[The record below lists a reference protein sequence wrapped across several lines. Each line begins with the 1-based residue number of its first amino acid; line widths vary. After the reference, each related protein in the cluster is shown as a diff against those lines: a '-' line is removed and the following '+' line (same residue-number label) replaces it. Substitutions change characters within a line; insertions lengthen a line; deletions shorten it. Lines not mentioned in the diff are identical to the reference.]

1 MSTSE
6 LFGGQRAERF
16 AWAGWVAL
24 FLVMAAII
32 AHDSTRSVLAV
43 YRFGSTQ
50 WIAGRTLYEFTGIGG
65 FTYLPHA
72 AILFIPFALLP
83 PLAGEVLWRLLNIAV
98 FAVGLSGFARLA
110 GERSGK
116 DLFPLMTLVTLPL
129 AWGCARNG
137 QATLLMT
144 GFMLLAAAD
153 LARSRWW
160 RSTLWLALAVAVKP
174 LAIVLVLII
183 GARERHMTLRLAA
196 GMALLALFPFA
207 TQHPAYVAGQYAA
220 SIQNMAL
227 SAHVGVVAHGWTT
240 PFTALRVAGI
250 DVPERVQTVMRL
262 AAAVATLA
270 LYGMA
275 RRRQGAAAAA
285 VHAYSLAAVYLILFS
300 PRTENNTYVMLGPVI
315 GVFLTQAVRAEQR
328 TGEAVML
335 GGILAVLLG
344 SRQLEHLLT
353 PHASD
358 GWLSPLMA
366 SFVAVYLVAKLFAT
380 DERRRGG
387 AGIPSA

>member
-1 MSTSE
+1 MRPSE
-6 LFGGQRAERF
+6 LFSDPRAARF

-24 FLVMAAII
+24 FLTMAAII

-83 PLAGEVLWRLLNIAV
+83 PVAGEVLWRLVNIAV

-116 DLFPLMTLVTLPL
+116 DFFPLMTLVTLPL

-137 QATLLMT
+137 QATLMMT
-144 GFMLLAAAD
+144 GFMLLAVAD
-153 LARSRWW
+153 LGRSRWW
-160 RSTLWLALAVAVKP
+160 MSTLWLALAVAVKP
-174 LAIVLVLII
+174 LAIVLVLLIL
-183 GARERHMTLRLAA
+183 AMERHMTLRLAV
-196 GMALLALFPFA
+196 GMTVLLLFPFA
-207 TQHPAYVAGQYAA
+207 TQQTTYVAGQYAA
-220 SIQNMAL
+220 CLQNMAL

-240 PFTALRVAGI
+240 PFTALWVAGI
-250 DVPERVQTVMRL
+250 DVPERIQTVIRL
-262 AAAVATLA
+262 TAAVATLV
-270 LYGMA
+270 LLWMA
-275 RRRQGAAAAA
+275 RRRQGGAPAA

-315 GVFLTQAVRAEQR
+315 GLFLSKAALAEER
-328 TGEAVML
+328 TGKAVLL
-335 GGILAVLLG
+335 GGILTALIG

-353 PHASD
+353 PHAADS
-358 GWLSPLMA
+358 WLSPLMA
-366 SFVAVYLVAKLFAT
+366 VFVAVYLLTELFAKR
-380 DERRRGG
+380 EGRRDG
-387 AGIPSA
+387 ADVLSS